1 MSLFQ
6 SETLINTRSFLLI
19 VIYIEQHGSSLG
31 PLNLYANMGGKEKVV
46 RAVARPHRH
55 Q

>member
-6 SETLINTRSFLLI
+6 SETLINTSFLLI

-46 RAVARPHRH
+46 RAVTRPNRH